1 MKSLG
6 AAVSMV
12 GSLTCARSQSEA
24 SCTPRCPVAASA
36 WACKMVLV
44 MVIYFT
50 ELLTRSS
57 QVISSTSSAYHL
69 ITFSALAL
77 GKPMCV
83 RVSRGDRFWRWILV
97 GVGFF
102 LGGSMAAMAQQVEV
116 TVTLLEMRSFVASVD
131 VILSC
136 SSVAEC
142 LGWLV
147 SLTGG
152 EVRSHRQEQL

>member
-36 WACKMVLV
+36 WACKMLL
-44 MVIYFT
+44 MVIYY
-50 ELLTRSS
+50 LKPGS
-57 QVISSTSSAYHL
+57 QVTSSSANHL

-102 LGGSMAAMAQQVEV
+102 LGGSMAAMAQQVED
-116 TVTLLEMRSFVASVD
+116 LRS
-131 VILSC
+131 
-136 SSVAEC
+136 
-142 LGWLV
+142 
-147 SLTGG
+147 
-152 EVRSHRQEQL
+152 R

>member
-36 WACKMVLV
+36 WSCKMLLV

-50 ELLTRSS
+50 ELLARSRLVTS
-57 QVISSTSSAYHL
+57 SSAYHL

-102 LGGSMAAMAQQVEV
+102 LGGSMAAMAQQVED
-116 TVTLLEMRSFVASVD
+116 LRS
-131 VILSC
+131 
-136 SSVAEC
+136 
-142 LGWLV
+142 
-147 SLTGG
+147 
-152 EVRSHRQEQL
+152 R

>member
-36 WACKMVLV
+36 WACKMLL
-44 MVIYFT
+44 MEIYFT
-50 ELLTRSS
+50 ELLARSS
-57 QVISSTSSAYHL
+57 QVTSSSAYHL

>member
-36 WACKMVLV
+36 WACKMLL
-44 MVIYFT
+44 MVIYYL
-50 ELLTRSS
+50 EPGS
-57 QVISSTSSAYHL
+57 QVTSSSAYHL

-102 LGGSMAAMAQQVEV
+102 LGGSMAAMAQQVED
-116 TVTLLEMRSFVASVD
+116 LRS
-131 VILSC
+131 
-136 SSVAEC
+136 
-142 LGWLV
+142 
-147 SLTGG
+147 
-152 EVRSHRQEQL
+152 R

>member
-36 WACKMVLV
+36 WACKILLME
-44 MVIYFT
+44 IYFN
-50 ELLTRSS
+50 LLLARSS
-57 QVISSTSSAYHL
+57 QVTSSSTYHL

-152 EVRSHRQEQL
+152 EVRSHCQEQL

>member
-1 MKSLG
+1 M
-6 AAVSMV
+6 
-12 GSLTCARSQSEA
+12 E
-24 SCTPRCPVAASA
+24 
-36 WACKMVLV
+36 
-44 MVIYFT
+44 IYFN
-50 ELLTRSS
+50 LFLARSS
-57 QVISSTSSAYHL
+57 QVTSSSAYHL

>member
-1 MKSLG
+1 
-6 AAVSMV
+6 
-12 GSLTCARSQSEA
+12 
-24 SCTPRCPVAASA
+24 
-36 WACKMVLV
+36 
-44 MVIYFT
+44 
-50 ELLTRSS
+50 
-57 QVISSTSSAYHL
+57 
-69 ITFSALAL
+69 
-77 GKPMCV
+77 MCV

>member
-36 WACKMVLV
+36 WACKMLL
-44 MVIYFT
+44 MVIYFN
-50 ELLTRSS
+50 LLLARSRHVTS
-57 QVISSTSSAYHL
+57 SSAYHL

-102 LGGSMAAMAQQVEV
+102 LGGSMAAMAQQVED
-116 TVTLLEMRSFVASVD
+116 LRS
-131 VILSC
+131 
-136 SSVAEC
+136 
-142 LGWLV
+142 
-147 SLTGG
+147 
-152 EVRSHRQEQL
+152 R

>member
-36 WACKMVLV
+36 WACKMLL

-50 ELLTRSS
+50 ELLARSR
-57 QVISSTSSAYHL
+57 QVTSCSAYHL